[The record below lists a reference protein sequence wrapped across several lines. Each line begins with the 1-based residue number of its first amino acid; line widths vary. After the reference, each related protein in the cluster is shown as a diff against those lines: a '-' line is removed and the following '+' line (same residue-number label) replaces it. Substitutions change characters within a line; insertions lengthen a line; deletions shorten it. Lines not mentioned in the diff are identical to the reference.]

1 MSTAARIDELRKKFE
16 ENPRRYFAPLANELR
31 KAGDLV
37 QAIALCREH
46 LPKQP
51 GHMSGY
57 IVFGQA
63 LYESG
68 ALDEA
73 RSIFEQ
79 ALALDA
85 ENLIALRHLGDIA
98 KATGDTAA
106 ARRWYE
112 RVLDADPRN
121 DDIASQ
127 LASLAAVPTPVSV
140 RPNPAV
146 STPFLTPSNPMPA
159 FGLGAMPTPD
169 AALRAVDF
177 DVVNARI
184 AHYTPLDLD
193 AIESAG
199 AFSEPP
205 TGAPQT
211 FAAPRFGTPIDL
223 PAVSDGGWE
232 KSAQPEAL
240 VPTTPL
246 SSAALGSTPAFG
258 IAAFA
263 APAFGP
269 LPHAT
274 PQAAFPTVPTPAFGV
289 ASASATEVH
298 DADVLTPAFGAPSA
312 GAADV
317 HDALNAFAEHDPSD
331 QMPDHDVGFFQ
342 TPRHSPVIA
351 TPAADAADDTEFAQ
365 YAAAPVSES
374 FEEGIIAPEWLVTA
388 DLLARVSAPKGTP
401 PVIDITPDAVHAFGR
416 EPHDPELLVDHLDA
430 QVDHGGDAEISAFVD
445 PPNTQLIAV
454 AAPTPLDSIAIGPSF
469 GATNTDGEGATVESI
484 FSDTAQDSATDH
496 PDTDRAAA
504 IEQQD
509 AVDPS
514 DSSDPSDSFDSFD
527 LSDAA
532 QAAEE
537 AAIAALPATPW
548 DDASDEPAITD
559 VAESTNLPWLA
570 AADAVDSDDKSQ
582 RALEEIADAFASDAR
597 SVGDDADVVV
607 TSIQLNQGG
616 GAEVSF
622 ADVLEV
628 LEADDES
635 NVEQRQA
642 EVTGPTAL
650 SDDSPAFVTETMA
663 ELLVSQGFL
672 ARATTVY
679 EELTR
684 RHPYDP
690 VLSSRLA
697 ELRDQLSGKS
707 SDSAAARDAPMPA
720 SFVDVPT
727 PAYATPAYSPSPYD
741 TPIRA
746 TPLVTP
752 SYPTPT
758 YSTPASA
765 SVSFEASLM
774 TARERFAQLAARR
787 VPRRTPAQANA
798 VVAEPLDGLSSLFG
812 ESDHGDGGDDAA
824 ARALA
829 DAFAPISETDAASG
843 AMLDFGESESA
854 ELQPPVALSQPE
866 RPTPNAGVTN
876 AGFAFDRFFPDPAT
890 QSAPP
895 AMEETIPDPPPPVG
909 DDLAQ
914 FSAWLK
920 GLGTT

>member
-73 RSIFEQ
+73 RSVFEQ
-79 ALALDA
+79 ALALDP

-127 LASLAAVPTPVSV
+127 LASLASLASVPMPVSV
-140 RPNPAV
+140 HPNPAV
-146 STPFLTPSNPMPA
+146 STPFLTPSTPMPA

-193 AIESAG
+193 AIETAG

-205 TGAPQT
+205 TEAPQT

-232 KSAQPEAL
+232 KLAQPDAL
-240 VPTTPL
+240 VPPTPL

-263 APAFGP
+263 APALGP
-269 LPHAT
+269 LPYAT
-274 PQAAFPTVPTPAFGV
+274 PQAASPTVPTPAFGV
-289 ASASATEVH
+289 ASASAAEVH
-298 DADVLTPAFGAPSA
+298 DADVLTPAVGAPSA

-331 QMPDHDVGFFQ
+331 QMPDGDFGFFQ
-342 TPRHSPVIA
+342 TPRHSPAIA
-351 TPAADAADDTEFAQ
+351 TPATDADADAAADIAYAQ

-401 PVIDITPDAVHAFGR
+401 PVVDITPEAVHAFGR
-416 EPHDPELLVDHLDA
+416 EPHDPEPLVDHLDA
-430 QVDHGGDAEISAFVD
+430 QVDDGGDGEISALVD
-445 PPNTQLIAV
+445 PPITQLIAV
-454 AAPTPLDSIAIGPSF
+454 AAPTPLDSIAIGPSLD
-469 GATNTDGEGATVESI
+469 AANAEGEGATVENI
-484 FSDTAQDSATDH
+484 FFDTVQDSATDH

-504 IEQQD
+504 IEQHD

-514 DSSDPSDSFDSFD
+514 DSSDPSDSFDS
-527 LSDAA
+527 S
-532 QAAEE
+532 EE
-537 AAIAALPATPW
+537 PAFAALAATPW

-559 VAESTNLPWLA
+559 AAESTDLPWLA
-570 AADAVDSDDKSQ
+570 AADAVDSVDKSQ
-582 RALEEIADAFASDAR
+582 RALEEIADAFASDVR
-597 SVGDDADVVV
+597 LVGDDADVVV

-622 ADVLEV
+622 ADVLEA

-642 EVTGPTAL
+642 EVTGPTAV

-707 SDSAAARDAPMPA
+707 SDSAAVRDAPMPA
-720 SFVDVPT
+720 NFVDVPT
-727 PAYATPAYSPSPYD
+727 PAYATPAYSPSLHD
-741 TPIRA
+741 TPSRS

-752 SYPTPT
+752 LYPTPT

-798 VVAEPLDGLSSLFG
+798 VVAEPFDGLSSLFG

-843 AMLDFGESESA
+843 AMLDFGESDIA
-854 ELQPPVALSQPE
+854 ELRPPVALSQPE